1 MNKVKK
7 SKVISGSGIY
17 EWGGTL
23 ADVETSYNY
32 QKAFDRYFSGIAEN
46 VLVHIV
52 YGDEAQSSTYDEKL
66 EAITEDDLYF
76 RSSVGQTVDSAER
89 LAGLWA
95 NDG

>member
-1 MNKVKK
+1 MKKVKK
-7 SKVISGSGIY
+7 IKVITGSGIC

-23 ADVETSYNY
+23 ADVEIAFNY

-52 YGDEAQSSTYDEKL
+52 YGDEAQSSTYYEIL
-66 EAITEDDLYF
+66 EAITADDLYF